1 MATNSL
7 QYQGQI
13 INERD
18 EMLSLTDMWRAAG
31 GDDSKRPVD
40 WLRLSTTQ
48 EFAGHISAVV
58 GKSHDELIQTLR
70 GNEAGTWAHWQ
81 IGLAYAK
88 YLSHEFHSWCND
100 IVRAHMEGRRVPMQ
114 ATAAVITMD
123 EHFAEALARAMQPL
137 VDSLRTTHAQTSAR
151 LGGVEAEVGEVR
163 HDVRSLKT
171 DVACL
176 RSEVHNL
183 TNRGRRRIK
192 DSTRGEIVRHT
203 AMMGGRCPCCG
214 QRDVVRDGRPTEQAE
229 FDHFYQNSAPDA
241 DHVWLICR
249 TCHSELT
256 RTIATRDARN
266 PEFQAFQSKRR
277 RLPGAQLTLLSG
289 GRAS

>member
-1 MATNSL
+1 MMALNSL
-7 QYQGQI
+7 QYQGQT

-18 EMLSLTDMWRAAG
+18 DMLSLTDMWRAAG
-31 GDDSKRPVD
+31 GTDNKRPVD
-40 WLRLSTTQ
+40 WLRSPSTS
-48 EFAGHISAVV
+48 EFVEHISGVV
-58 GKSHDELIQTLR
+58 GKSHDDLIQTLR
-70 GNEAGTWAHWQ
+70 GNDAGTWAHWQ

-88 YLSHEFHSWCND
+88 YLSPEFHAWCNE
-100 IVRAHMEGRRVPMQ
+100 IVKAHMEGRHVPVQ
-114 ATAAVITMD
+114 AAPAVFAMD

-176 RSEVHNL
+176 RSEVFGL

-203 AMMGGRCPCCG
+203 ALMGGRCPCCG
-214 QRDVVRDGRPTEQAE
+214 QRDVVCDGRPTDHAE

-241 DHVWLICR
+241 EHVWLICAP
-249 TCHSELT
+249 CHAELT
-256 RTIATRDARN
+256 RHVAARDTRST
-266 PEFQAFQSKRR
+266 EFQAFQRKRR
-277 RLPGAQLTLLSG
+277 RLPGAQLSLLTG
-289 GRAS
+289 GRA